1 MWQPLITKHS
11 TQRGQIQSFKSRR
24 EGLGLYKTSLI
35 SYIQLILLGKES
47 VVCTEQPHSWKE
59 LHNINQGGPV
69 WSSCFL
75 EKLEEAQEETLGFVY
90 LLLMYTKKKLPD
102 CFMLL
107 LGVFL
112 LCHCM
117 VWWEKRHLLLILHIE
132 AWGIWNCSVG
142 KHSQFLEKGKKTIPQ
157 QLSDLQSNSLK
168 VTLNPPLFFL
178 RNKCISILSS
188 KVLEKLI
195 LQWFPSALAAQPL
208 PKLPLHRSQH
218 LLCLDQTPA
227 SSAGW
232 QTAWSHYPHPAH
244 GCSCH
249 HPGCGRI
256 WGSQTQTGQ
265 PRK

>member
-112 LCHCM
+112 LCH
-117 VWWEKRHLLLILHIE
+117 WW
-132 AWGIWNCSVG
+132 
-142 KHSQFLEKGKKTIPQ
+142 FDGKKGTYFWYCILKPEEYGTAP
-157 QLSDLQSNSLK
+157 LESTPNS
-168 VTLNPPLFFL
+168 
-178 RNKCISILSS
+178 
-188 KVLEKLI
+188 
-195 LQWFPSALAAQPL
+195 
-208 PKLPLHRSQH
+208 
-218 LLCLDQTPA
+218 
-227 SSAGW
+227 
-232 QTAWSHYPHPAH
+232 
-244 GCSCH
+244 
-249 HPGCGRI
+249 
-256 WGSQTQTGQ
+256 
-265 PRK
+265 